1 MKKSF
6 QWRSFHRLSVRNTA
20 TLPRE
25 GKEQIHRGTPHSVFR
40 APAGPLRTA
49 MKACPHPPRSLR
61 PCREGSQR
69 MKAVSGFLGFFG
81 GAGREEF
88 LFCFVCVVL
97 FCFQLEIKGCRDCT
111 GLRKFSF
118 SPSAGRGPRSP
129 LPSQRECGPSGW
141 LSKPNSG
148 RD

>member
-1 MKKSF
+1 MAQLSSTQREEHSDITKGRERTDSQWDPAFCF
-6 QWRSFHRLSVRNTA
+6 QGPCRPPPDSH
-20 TLPRE
+20 E
-25 GKEQIHRGTPHSVFR
+25 
-40 APAGPLRTA
+40 AP
-49 MKACPHPPRSLR
+49 PPGSLR

-69 MKAVSGFLGFFG
+69 TKAVSGFLGFFG

-97 FCFQLEIKGCRDCT
+97 FCFQLEIKGYRDCT

-141 LSKPNSG
+141 LSKPNS
-148 RD
+148 RRE

>member
-25 GKEQIHRGTPHSVFR
+25 GKEQIHPGTPHCFQGSCR
-40 APAGPLRTA
+40 
-49 MKACPHPPRSLR
+49 PPPDSHEGLPPTPGSLR

-69 MKAVSGFLGFFG
+69 TKAVSGFLGFFG
-81 GAGREEF
+81 GTGREEF

-97 FCFQLEIKGCRDCT
+97 FCFQLEIKGYRDCT

>member
-25 GKEQIHRGTPHSVFR
+25 GKEQIHRGTPHCFQGSCR
-40 APAGPLRTA
+40 PPPDSHEGLPRPPGASAPAERARKERRL
-49 MKACPHPPRSLR
+49 
-61 PCREGSQR
+61 
-69 MKAVSGFLGFFG
+69 FLVFWVFWGVG
-81 GAGREEF
+81 KGRIF
-88 LFCFVCVVL
+88 VLFCLCCFVL
-97 FCFQLEIKGCRDCT
+97 FCFQLEIKGYRDCT

>member
-1 MKKSF
+1 MAQLSSTQREEHSDITKGRERTDSPWDPAFCF
-6 QWRSFHRLSVRNTA
+6 Q
-20 TLPRE
+20 
-25 GKEQIHRGTPHSVFR
+25 G
-40 APAGPLRTA
+40 
-49 MKACPHPPRSLR
+49 
-61 PCREGSQR
+61 PCRPPPDSHEGLSPPPQEPPPLQR
-69 MKAVSGFLGFFG
+69 GLAKNEGCFWFFGFFWG
-81 GAGREEF
+81 LGREEF

-97 FCFQLEIKGCRDCT
+97 FCFQLEIKGYRDCT

>member
-1 MKKSF
+1 MAQLSSTQREEHSDITKGRERTDSPWDPAFCF
-6 QWRSFHRLSVRNTA
+6 QGPCRPPPDSHEG
-20 TLPRE
+20 LPPPP
-25 GKEQIHRGTPHSVFR
+25 GAS
-40 APAGPLRTA
+40 APAERARKERRL
-49 MKACPHPPRSLR
+49 
-61 PCREGSQR
+61 
-69 MKAVSGFLGFFG
+69 FLVFWVFWG
-81 GAGREEF
+81 GGKGRIF
-88 LFCFVCVVL
+88 VLFCLCCFVL
-97 FCFQLEIKGCRDCT
+97 FCFQLEIKGYRDCT

>member
-25 GKEQIHRGTPHSVFR
+25 GKEQIRSGTPHCFQ
-40 APAGPLRTA
+40 G
-49 MKACPHPPRSLR
+49 
-61 PCREGSQR
+61 PCRPPPDSHEGLSPPPQEPPPLQR
-69 MKAVSGFLGFFG
+69 GLAKNEGCFWFFGFFWG
-81 GAGREEF
+81 LGREEF

-97 FCFQLEIKGCRDCT
+97 FCFQLEIKAYRDCT

-129 LPSQRECGPSGW
+129 LPRQRECGPRGW